1 MADTVLDTDTLAVGV
16 FVIDSEGVETD
27 EDDATGDTVKL
38 DEDDFDDAGDGD
50 VETLAVFD
58 SVGMDETDAVTD
70 TVADDE
76 GALEMVGREEELGDP
91 LVVLEGVGGEV
102 MDDVAV
108 PDPLLDDVT
117 LVDGDTVG
125 VPDVDVDGVL
135 EPLRLDVT
143 VTLVDGV
150 VVTVGDVDG
159 VALVDPLGVID
170 RVATAVTEEVGDV
183 DTETVDEGDVDPDR
197 ETVGEPELV

>member
-16 FVIDSEGVETD
+16 FVMDSEGVETD

-50 VETLAVFD
+50 VDTLAVFD
-58 SVGMDETDAVTD
+58 SVGIDETDAVTD

-91 LVVLEGVGGEV
+91 L
-102 MDDVAV
+102 
-108 PDPLLDDVT
+108 
-117 LVDGDTVG
+117 
-125 VPDVDVDGVL
+125 
-135 EPLRLDVT
+135 
-143 VTLVDGV
+143 
-150 VVTVGDVDG
+150 
-159 VALVDPLGVID
+159 GVID
-170 RVATAVTEEVGDV
+170 RVATAVTEDVGDV

-197 ETVGEPELV
+197 VTVGEPELV